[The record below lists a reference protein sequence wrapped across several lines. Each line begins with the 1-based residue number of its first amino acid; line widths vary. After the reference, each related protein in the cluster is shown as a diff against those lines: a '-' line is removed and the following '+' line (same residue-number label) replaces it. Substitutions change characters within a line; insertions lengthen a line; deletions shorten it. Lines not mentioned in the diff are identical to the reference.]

1 MMEAAKYIVENI
13 EKSYEIYNSISEMQD
28 TVLSGIDKAIRDR
41 YSDWLGKEWMVS
53 ESEDSNLKDDWGIF
67 GYHKQLIFEDNK
79 ENKDAYISIAF
90 QLWGDDPI
98 WKLFGIESDNK
109 KDKVVTTLGLA
120 NLKTL
125 NNYNTKLLEEIDDLL
140 KTELKQVGF
149 TRKGGRNEPYY
160 IIKEISLSNKA
171 IVKGLENDDWDEA
184 LKPIEDS
191 WRILAN
197 LNWKKLI
204 KTIEK
209 YK

>member
-1 MMEAAKYIVENI
+1 MMEATTYIVENI
-13 EKSYEIYNSISEMQD
+13 EKSYEIYNSISEMQN
-28 TVLSGIDKAIRDR
+28 TVLSGIDKAIKER
-41 YSDWLGKEWMVS
+41 YSDWLGKEWMVY
-53 ESEDSNLKDDWGIF
+53 EDCNL
-67 GYHKQLIFEDNK
+67 
-79 ENKDAYISIAF
+79 ENDYYISVYHENLLLNDDNGEKEPYITIDF

-98 WKLFGIESDNK
+98 WKLFGIETDNK

-120 NLKTL
+120 NLKIL

-140 KTELKQVGF
+140 KIELKQVGF
-149 TRKGGRNEPYY
+149 TRKGGKNEPYY
-160 IIKEISLSNKA
+160 QTNIILSNKA

-197 LNWKKLI
+197 LNWKKII